1 MMMDKHG
8 ACILFVLA
16 ASIFVMA
23 IAFKQ
28 LSGSCEDETL
38 TCDYQLKKDFKL
50 TSTAMYLVSGALSI
64 AVSLYLLY
72 MYKNQ
77 MDIDNYSASTGLGE
91 GDSFGYGRSFGF

>member
-1 MMMDKHG
+1 MMDKHG

-23 IAFKQ
+23 FAFKQ

-50 TSTAMYLVSGALSI
+50 ASTSMYLVSGALAV

-77 MDIDNYSASTGLGE
+77 MGIDNYSASTGLV
-91 GDSFGYGRSFGF
+91 DSFEYGRSFGF